1 VDKFFRQFPDQPEM
15 KQARGLTRLRK
26 NLLELA
32 EESYRKELREHGSR
46 EKGRKQ
52 EKAEKAREKGG
63 RKGTYLREKG
73 GRKGTYL
80 NAIEGERGQE
90 KGDIPKCYW
99 KETAREKRK
108 EKGDISKCYWK
119 ETAISTFISLEKE
132 RKGERKGT
140 YLNAIGKKQLYPLL
154 SLYSLYILF
163 LSFSSLDS
171 HRLRY
176 EALCWPWRPPAVTA
190 TCTSLRA
197 RRR

>member
-80 NAIEGERGQE
+80 GRKGTYLNAIGKKQLGRRER
-90 KGDIPKCYW
+90 
-99 KETAREKRK
+99 
-108 EKGDISKCYWK
+108 
-119 ETAISTFISLEKE
+119 
-132 RKGERKGT
+132 RKGT

-154 SLYSLYILF
+154 SL
-163 LSFSSLDS
+163 
-171 HRLRY
+171 
-176 EALCWPWRPPAVTA
+176 
-190 TCTSLRA
+190 
-197 RRR
+197 